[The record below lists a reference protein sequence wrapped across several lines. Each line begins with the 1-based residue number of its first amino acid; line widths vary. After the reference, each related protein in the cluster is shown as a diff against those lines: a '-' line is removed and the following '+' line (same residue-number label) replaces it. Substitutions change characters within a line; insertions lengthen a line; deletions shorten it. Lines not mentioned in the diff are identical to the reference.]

1 MRIKELFT
9 IPEGT
14 NVTEKVFGK
23 VLISSVCSILLCMAC
38 LLGTT
43 WAWFTVSVENRDNEI
58 QIATV
63 AANVHVQDESMNAI
77 SEISNGKYRF
87 GQGTYTAHI
96 QLESDATDLKSPVY
110 VVVSAS
116 WDEETTYYY
125 LTFENGKKEAKQKF
139 LVGADSADVSFSVSW
154 VAPVSA
160 NVVSGAAI
168 VVGEVSPGLS
178 VEVTAPVTEPSA
190 EVTAPITQPSTEA
203 TTVPPTEPSQAETEA
218 TQLIT
223 EPVETSPT
231 EMTVAVQPTEEIA
244 PATENTTDTQTEAL
258 SIGQ

>member
-14 NVTEKVFGK
+14 NVTEKVFCK

-77 SEISNGKYRF
+77 SEISNDKYRF
-87 GQGTYTAHI
+87 GRGTYTAHI
-96 QLESDATDLKSPVY
+96 RLESDATESQSPVY

-125 LTFENGKKEAKQKF
+125 LTFENGKKEAKQEF

-160 NVVSGAAI
+160 NIVSGAAI
-168 VVGEVSPGLS
+168 VVGEVSPGL
-178 VEVTAPVTEPSA
+178 SA

-218 TQLIT
+218 TQMIT

-244 PATENTTDTQTEAL
+244 PATENTTDTQTETYPL
-258 SIGQ
+258 